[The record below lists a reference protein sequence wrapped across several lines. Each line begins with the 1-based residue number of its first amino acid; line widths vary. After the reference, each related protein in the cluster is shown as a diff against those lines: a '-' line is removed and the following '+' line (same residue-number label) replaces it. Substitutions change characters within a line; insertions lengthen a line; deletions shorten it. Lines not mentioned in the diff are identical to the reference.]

1 MSGRRGDY
9 ARSSIVNT
17 IINAFGDNY
26 VTTQDKK
33 IYVNA
38 TDGAKGGEII
48 QFAISITMPK
58 TPIAAATS
66 EAEIISMEDAN
77 QMSEAKLKE
86 LKEILGMKD

>member
-1 MSGRRGDY
+1 MAGRRGDY
-9 ARSSIVNT
+9 ARSSVVNT

-38 TDGAKGGEII
+38 TEGGEVI

-66 EAEIISMEDAN
+66 EAEVISMEDAN

>member
-1 MSGRRGDY
+1 MAGRRGDY
-9 ARSSIVNT
+9 ARSSVVNT

-38 TDGAKGGEII
+38 TEGGEVI

-58 TPIAAATS
+58 TSIAASSS
-66 EAEIISMEDAN
+66 EAESVSIEDAN
-77 QMSEAKLKE
+77 QMSEVKLKE
-86 LKEILGMKD
+86 LKEILGIKD

>member
-1 MSGRRGDY
+1 MAGRRGDY
-9 ARSSIVNT
+9 ARSSVVNT

-38 TDGAKGGEII
+38 TEGGEVI

-66 EAEIISMEDAN
+66 EAEVISIEDAG

>member
-1 MSGRRGDY
+1 MAGRRGDY
-9 ARSSIVNT
+9 ARSSVVNT

-38 TDGAKGGEII
+38 TEGGEVI

-66 EAEIISMEDAN
+66 EAEVISIEDAD

>member
-1 MSGRRGDY
+1 MAGRRGDC
-9 ARSSIVNT
+9 ARSSVVNT

-38 TDGAKGGEII
+38 TEGGEVI

-66 EAEIISMEDAN
+66 EAEVISIEDAD

>member
-1 MSGRRGDY
+1 MAGRRGDY
-9 ARSSIVNT
+9 ARSSVVNT

-26 VTTQDKK
+26 VATQDKK

-38 TDGAKGGEII
+38 TEGGEVI

-66 EAEIISMEDAN
+66 EAEVISIEDAD

>member
-1 MSGRRGDY
+1 MAGRRGDY
-9 ARSSIVNT
+9 ARSSVVNT

-38 TDGAKGGEII
+38 TEGGEVI

-58 TPIAAATS
+58 TSIAAS
-66 EAEIISMEDAN
+66 SSKAESVSIEDAD
-77 QMSEAKLKE
+77 QMSDAKLKE
-86 LKEILGMKD
+86 LKEILGIKD